1 MLATMATTN
10 RAAILTGPGKALEVA
25 NVDVNH
31 PAHGEVMIK
40 NHAIALQPLD
50 SKMLIA
56 GYGPAAS
63 LKYPAVLGT
72 SAAGVIQEVGEGVA
86 GLSVGDRVVFDTRA
100 YVESG
105 DNRRQG
111 TWQQL
116 TICDAGTIALVG
128 SARACNCRM
137 SC

>member
-1 MLATMATTN
+1 MAMMN
-10 RAAILTGPGKALEVA
+10 RAAIFAGPGKALEVA
-25 NVDVNH
+25 NIDVNH
-31 PAHGEVMIK
+31 PADGEVLIK
-40 NHAIALQPLD
+40 NYAIALQPLD
-50 SKMLIA
+50 SKMLVA

-72 SAAGVIQEVGEGVA
+72 SAAGVIQEVGAGVT

-100 YVESG
+100 YVKSD

-116 TICDAGTIALVG
+116 VICDAGTVALVR
-128 SARACNCRM
+128 ST
-137 SC
+137 

>member
-1 MLATMATTN
+1 MAMTN
-10 RAAILTGPGKALEVA
+10 RAAIFAGPGKALEVV
-25 NVDVNH
+25 NVDVNN
-31 PAHGEVMIK
+31 PAHGEVLIK
-40 NHAIALQPLD
+40 NQAIALQPLD

-72 SAAGVIQEVGEGVA
+72 SAAGVIQEVGKGVT

-100 YVESG
+100 YIKSD
-105 DNRRQG
+105 DNHRQG

-116 TICDAGTIALVG
+116 VICDAGTIALVR
-128 SARACNCRM
+128 SAQA
-137 SC
+137 